1 VTNHNDLGVPI
12 GDGEYASP
20 AKFLL
25 MSGFLVYEAKK
36 ASNDVRITARN
47 ILDEIFAAATA
58 SGFAKRDLLETL
70 MSRCEKSQRVW
81 TLAVQVTEA
90 VGDTDA
96 FISALRRAGVRPEV
110 DE

>member
-1 VTNHNDLGVPI
+1 MTNHNDVGVPV

-36 ASNDVRITARN
+36 VSDDVRLAARN
-47 ILDEIFAAATA
+47 ILDEVFAAATA
-58 SGFAKRDLLETL
+58 GGFAKRDLLETL
-70 MSRCEKSQRVW
+70 MSRCEKSRRVW
-81 TLAVQVTEA
+81 TLAVEATEA
-90 VGDTDA
+90 IGDTDA